1 MKAAGNWIKL
11 SDWRKVHFPEVCPYS
26 GLEPDRV
33 KEYYVDD
40 SSFLWRIINVV
51 ARFGQYITL
60 EVPFHSNGIK
70 EWRKRRIK
78 AILKGV
84 LIGFLLGLV
93 FIFGGIAFMVEV
105 GREAVLE
112 YRLGMMIG
120 GIGFVA
126 CLILFPVWFDYKVQQ
141 AAAPV
146 RMRKKRDQLWVKITN
161 SDYRK
166 KFLVLNDFMV
176 IPEDKDSVILDKD
189 FV

>member
-1 MKAAGNWIKL
+1 MRVVNNWIKL
-11 SDWRKVHFPEVCPYS
+11 NDWRKVHFPEVCPYS
-26 GLEPDRV
+26 GLKPDMV

-40 SSFLWRIINVV
+40 SSLLWRVINVV

-60 EVPFHSNGIK
+60 EVPFHSNAIK

-93 FIFGGIAFMVEV
+93 FLVAGIAFMVEV

-120 GIGFVA
+120 GIGFVL
-126 CLILFPVWFDYKVQQ
+126 CLILFPVWFDYRLQQ
-141 AAAPV
+141 AAAPII
-146 RMRKKRDQLWVKITN
+146 MRKKRDQLWVKITN
-161 SDYRK
+161 GDYK
-166 KFLVLNDFMV
+166 NKFLILNDFMV
-176 IPEDKDSVILDKD
+176 IPDGKDSTILDKD